1 MNYKINKVSQ
11 KCHKNRVANLN
22 VRIKNSANLNVRI
35 KNSANL
41 NVRIKKSANLN
52 VRIKKSANL
61 NVRIKNSTHKK
72 QVFPKTK
79 KSQITMDCCT
89 IYLP

>member
-11 KCHKNRVANLN
+11 KCHKNRV
-22 VRIKNSANLNVRI
+22 ANLNVRI